1 MNGSAHGRLVYVAD
15 PLCSWCYGF
24 GPQLEDVLAR
34 HPDIALELVMGGL
47 RAGNTEAMSPAFR
60 DMLRGHWDHVAQL
73 TGLAF
78 SDAIF
83 AREGFVYDT
92 EPPCRAVV
100 AARSL
105 DPRRALSL
113 MKAIQGA
120 FYRDGRDVTAPATLA
135 DIAAGC
141 GYDAGAFSA
150 ALASPAMRAA
160 TAADFA
166 RARGWGVTGF
176 PTLAL
181 ARGDALYLL
190 TAGFATGDV
199 VEERL
204 AEIERRL
211 APADDQPAFD
221 DRIPRRR

>member
-1 MNGSAHGRLVYVAD
+1 MSAQRATRLLYAAD
-15 PLCSWCYGF
+15 PMCSWCYGF
-24 GPQLEDVLAR
+24 GPQLDDVLAR

-47 RAGNTEAMSPAFR
+47 RAGNTEPMSPAFR

-141 GYDAGAFSA
+141 GYDAEAFSA

>member
-1 MNGSAHGRLVYVAD
+1 MNGSPHGRLVYVAD

-24 GPQLEDVLAR
+24 GPELEDVLAR
-34 HPDIALELVMGGL
+34 HPEIALELVMGGL
-47 RAGNTEAMSPAFR
+47 RAGNTEPMSPAFR

-73 TGLAF
+73 TGLEF

-83 AREGFVYDT
+83 EREGFVYDT

-105 DPRRALSL
+105 DPRGALAL
-113 MKAIQGA
+113 MKAIQQA
-120 FYRDGRDVTAPATLA
+120 FYREGRDVTAPATLA
-135 DIAAGC
+135 SLAAEC
-141 GYDAGAFSA
+141 GYDAASFSTAFE
-150 ALASPAMRAA
+150 SPAIRAA
-160 TAADFA
+160 TGADFA
-166 RARGWGVTGF
+166 RARSWDVTGF

-211 APADDQPAFD
+211 APAEEQPAFD

>member
-1 MNGSAHGRLVYVAD
+1 MNGSANARLVYVAD

-24 GPQLEDVLAR
+24 GPQLEDLLAR

-47 RAGNTEAMSPAFR
+47 RPGNTQPMTPEFR
-60 DMLRGHWDHVAQL
+60 DMLRGHWKHVARL

-78 SDAIF
+78 SEAIF
-83 AREGFVYDT
+83 EREGFVYDT

-100 AARSL
+100 AARRL
-105 DPRRALSL
+105 DPRRALAL
-113 MKAIQGA
+113 MKAIQSA
-120 FYRDGRDVTAPATLA
+120 FYREGRDVTVPATLA
-135 DIAAGC
+135 SIAVEC
-141 GYDAGAFSA
+141 GYDAASFST
-150 ALASPAMRAA
+150 ALESPAIREA
-160 TAADFA
+160 TRADFA
-166 RARGWGVTGF
+166 RAQGWGVTGF

-211 APADDQPAFD
+211 APAEGEAVD